1 MSLPRRA
8 HMLGPVAYAER
19 GRRAPPLHIGLR
31 ASGKE
36 HGEIELHH
44 IGCSVASH
52 AESSAVQLQGASAT
66 SPSRGAAGP
75 ACLFRTG
82 RQCAVFRF
90 FRLCGRIPQ
99 SLPLALACSVCDN
112 RHTQVAVVNAP
123 LFVPCCALVAKAW
136 VFLSD
141 FITLLSRFRHL
152 IRSALRK
159 VTVKNF
165 FNE

>member
-1 MSLPRRA
+1 MSLPRRS
-8 HMLGPVAYAER
+8 HMLGPVAYAET
-19 GRRAPPLHIGLR
+19 GHALFLCICGLR
-31 ASGKE
+31 APGKE
-36 HGEIELHH
+36 HGEIDLHH

-99 SLPLALACSVCDN
+99 SLPLALACSLCDN
-112 RHTQVAVVNAP
+112 RHSRWRLSMLLCSYRAVRSSQKHG
-123 LFVPCCALVAKAW
+123 FFCW
-136 VFLSD
+136 V
-141 FITLLSRFRHL
+141 LSRYFRDSGTL
-152 IRSALRK
+152 SALPFAR
-159 VTVKNF
+159 
-165 FNE
+165 